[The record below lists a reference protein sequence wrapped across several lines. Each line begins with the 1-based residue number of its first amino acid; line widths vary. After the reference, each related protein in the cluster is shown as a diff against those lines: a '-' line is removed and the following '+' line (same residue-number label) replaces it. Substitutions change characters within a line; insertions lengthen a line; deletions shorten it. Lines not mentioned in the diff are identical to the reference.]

1 MFLVQTKDSMLQ
13 AAASTP
19 EKTAVATADVAENKN
34 GDVDANEEMEEEM
47 PADDEEIEDV
57 E

>member
-1 MFLVQTKDSMLQ
+1 MLQ